1 MHPPGRYAD
10 DEKRAFWATVHA
22 ADFPRARVSG
32 DNRRPCQ
39 AASRPP
45 GIRHELQ
52 PSSFPPP
59 GARAVI
65 AEQRRRAYLSAMQV
79 GVWLPRVELPFAAPS
94 RLPLL
99 EPGDEPV
106 ELGEE
111 AAPAVGVAPS
121 AAAPVTP
128 PTAAPA
134 PSEAPR
140 PRVEMPRPAVAP
152 VETRS
157 ETPSAPAVLPPPR
170 FALQL
175 LRAGDCLL
183 LVELPT
189 GEPFQSRDP
198 AYLLLR
204 DMLRAAGLPDS
215 PLQVGDGEPIR
226 WPLLVRGGMD
236 QGPEAARDYVQGVLA
251 GELEQGGRCTWLIGT
266 PALRFAG
273 EVDETAYNREV
284 QVDGLGVLW
293 ALPGLEL
300 LIDEPARKGELW
312 KAMRRLMPRWLSQPE

>member
-1 MHPPGRYAD
+1 MHLPGRYAR
-10 DEKRAFWATVHA
+10 DEKRAFAATVHA

-39 AASRPP
+39 AVSRPP

-52 PSSFPPP
+52 PFPFHPP

-99 EPGDEPV
+99 EPEEQPE

-111 AAPAVGVAPS
+111 AAPAVGVAPLAATPVTPS
-121 AAAPVTP
+121 VAAPV
-128 PTAAPA
+128 

-140 PRVEMPRPAVAP
+140 PRVEMPRPAAAP
-152 VETRS
+152 VEARS
-157 ETPSAPAVLPPPR
+157 ETPSAPAVQPPR

-198 AYLLLR
+198 AYLLLK

-226 WPLLVRGGMD
+226 WPLLVRGGID

-251 GELEQGGRCTWLIGT
+251 GELEQGGRCTWLIGA

-284 QVDGLGVLW
+284 QIDGLGVLW

-312 KAMRRLMPRWLSQPE
+312 KAMRRLMPRWLPQSE

>member
-1 MHPPGRYAD
+1 M
-10 DEKRAFWATVHA
+10 
-22 ADFPRARVSG
+22 
-32 DNRRPCQ
+32 
-39 AASRPP
+39 
-45 GIRHELQ
+45 
-52 PSSFPPP
+52 
-59 GARAVI
+59 
-65 AEQRRRAYLSAMQV
+65 
-79 GVWLPRVELPFAAPS
+79 
-94 RLPLL
+94 
-99 EPGDEPV
+99 
-106 ELGEE
+106 
-111 AAPAVGVAPS
+111 
-121 AAAPVTP
+121 
-128 PTAAPA
+128 
-134 PSEAPR
+134 
-140 PRVEMPRPAVAP
+140 
-152 VETRS
+152 
-157 ETPSAPAVLPPPR
+157 
-170 FALQL
+170 
-175 LRAGDCLL
+175 RAGDCLL

-266 PALRFAG
+266 PELRFAG